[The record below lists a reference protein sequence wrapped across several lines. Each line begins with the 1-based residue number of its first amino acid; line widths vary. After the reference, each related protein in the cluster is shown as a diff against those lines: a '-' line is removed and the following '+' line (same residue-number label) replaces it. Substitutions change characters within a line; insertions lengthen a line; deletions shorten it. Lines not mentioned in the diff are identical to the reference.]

1 MAADTPAPGVL
12 VHGMDGRMTAGDWP
26 PLNGAEVRRVLR
38 RYGLDDPSVS
48 VLWHSPR
55 PFSAAAVLS
64 HPGGRLFVKRHHRSV
79 RTPSALAAEHR
90 FMAHL
95 AAGGVPVPE
104 VLSAAGATAVGVGD
118 WTYEL
123 HRPPPGEDL
132 YRSTMSWE
140 PFLTAGHAAAAGAA
154 LARLHRVAE
163 CYEAPARPSGVLV
176 ANWVSGGDDLVGAV
190 EDLVGAR
197 PALAEALARRPW
209 RADLA
214 RVLSPWHRPLA
225 AVAGRLRPQWTHN
238 DWHASNLFWR
248 AVGGGAEVSG
258 VIDFGLSNRTTAV
271 YDLATAVERHV
282 VGWLEGDGG
291 AHPVHLDQMAAL
303 VGGYRSVRPLEA
315 VEAEALPALLPLVHV
330 ELALS
335 ELEYFEAVVGSPAN
349 ADLAYGAFLLG
360 HAAWFATPAGRVL
373 LDELRGAA
381 EGDPAGEGP
390 GTAGEIGELGGPWPR
405 T

>member
-1 MAADTPAPGVL
+1 MAPDTPAPGVL
-12 VHGMDGRMTAGDWP
+12 VHGMDGRMTAADWP
-26 PLNGAEVRRVLR
+26 PLRGAEVRRVLR
-38 RYGLDDPSVS
+38 CYGLDDPSVA
-48 VLWHSPR
+48 VLWRSPR

-104 VLSAAGATAVGVGD
+104 VLSAAGATAGGMGE

-132 YRSTMSWE
+132 YRRAMSWE
-140 PFLTAGHAAAAGAA
+140 PFRTTGHAAAAGAA
-154 LARLHRVAE
+154 LARLHRAAE
-163 CYEAPARPSGVLV
+163 GYEAPARPPGVLV
-176 ANWVSGGDDLVGAV
+176 ACWASGADDLLGAV
-190 EDLVGAR
+190 EGLVASR

-209 RADLA
+209 RADVA
-214 RVLSPWHRPLA
+214 RVLCPWHPPLA

-248 AVGGGAEVSG
+248 PAGGGAEVSG
-258 VIDFGLSNRTTAV
+258 VVDFGLSNRTTAV
-271 YDLATAVERHV
+271 FDLATAVERHV
-282 VGWLEGDGG
+282 VGWLEGDG
-291 AHPVHLDQMAAL
+291 ARPVHLDQMAAL

-315 VEAEALPALLPLVHV
+315 AEAVALPALLPLVHL

-335 ELEYFEAVVGSPAN
+335 ELEYFEAVVRSPSD

-360 HAAWFATPAGRVL
+360 HAAWFATPPGRVL
-373 LDELRGAA
+373 LDELRRVAEGAVVGAA
-381 EGDPAGEGP
+381 PTTTGEP
-390 GTAGEIGELGGPWPR
+390 GEVGGRWPR